1 MVKIM
6 FKNALCLMMVLC
18 FIFGAADMC
27 AAAQAGAAINKK
39 QPTTPEAK
47 ATTPEGSVASEDEI
61 LAADKPKEPITPDK
75 IPSLFFTF
83 WQHEAIVDAKNSRG
97 FSRPP
102 TEAELRSFGL
112 GEDELKPPPRPEER
126 EITVGG
132 ILYKSSKEW
141 TVWMNGKR
149 VTPDALPK
157 EVLDFRV
164 FKDYVE
170 FKWLDDYTNQI
181 FPLRMRAHQRFNMD
195 MRIFLSGQ

>member
-1 MVKIM
+1 MGNLRYKSSIWLMAGLFFLSWAGIGHAVELE
-6 FKNALCLMMVLC
+6 KNS
-18 FIFGAADMC
+18 
-27 AAAQAGAAINKK
+27 AAAAVS
-39 QPTTPEAK
+39 AK
-47 ATTPEGSVASEDEI
+47 APNVPEGGSTVTTEEEVLS
-61 LAADKPKEPITPDK
+61 ADKPKEPVTPEK

-112 GEDELKPPPRPEER
+112 GEEELKPPPRPEER
-126 EITVGG
+126 EITIGG
-132 ILYKSSKEW
+132 ILYKSQKEW

-170 FKWLDDYTNQI
+170 FKWLDEYTNQI

-195 MRIFLSGQ
+195 MRIFLTGQ